1 MCAVCTCA
9 YVCAVEFIPT
19 FKVVIVVGCAVCAC
33 AVACAL
39 EFIPTFKV
47 VIVVVMCRVVG
58 MGRFVFVDIV
68 SFLFF
73 LAYLLDAIVLLHV
86 LPLGRSLFVTWF

>member
-1 MCAVCTCA
+1 MCAVC
-9 YVCAVEFIPT
+9 V
-19 FKVVIVVGCAVCAC
+19 C

-58 MGRFVFVDIV
+58 MGRFVFVDVV
-68 SFLFF
+68 SFLFA
-73 LAYLLDAIVLLHV
+73 LAYWM
-86 LPLGRSLFVTWF
+86 PLFCFMFCL

>member
-1 MCAVCTCA
+1 M
-9 YVCAVEFIPT
+9 
-19 FKVVIVVGCAVCAC
+19 CAC

-58 MGRFVFVDIV
+58 MGRFVFVDVV
-68 SFLFF
+68 SFLFV

-86 LPLGRSLFVTWF
+86 LPLGWPCFLTWF